1 MNFIDKLKKRSWR
14 LWFRVI
20 HRDLGFLIFG
30 LTVIYAI
37 SGITLNHIN
46 DFNPNYSID
55 SRQLELSD
63 ELLDLN
69 AEELCLKI
77 DDDLIYKKHIDRADG
92 ARRIFVQGGIIDIVP
107 SKNIIQLEILNRR
120 PFFYEANYLHYN
132 RSKLWIWFSDIF
144 AVILII
150 VSISGLFLVKGKYG
164 IKKYGLI
171 WTLIGI
177 LIPTIFLML
186 VI

>member
-1 MNFIDKLKKRSWR
+1 MAFIDKLKKRSWR

-55 SRQLELSD
+55 SRQLELTD
-63 ELLDLN
+63 DLLELN

-77 DDDLIYKKHIDRADG
+77 DEDLIYKKHIDRADG
-92 ARRIFVQGGIIDIVP
+92 GKRIFVQGGLIDIVP
-107 SKNIIQLEILNRR
+107 SKKCNPIRNSE
-120 PFFYEANYLHYN
+120 
-132 RSKLWIWFSDIF
+132 
-144 AVILII
+144 
-150 VSISGLFLVKGKYG
+150 
-164 IKKYGLI
+164 
-171 WTLIGI
+171 
-177 LIPTIFLML
+177 
-186 VI
+186 